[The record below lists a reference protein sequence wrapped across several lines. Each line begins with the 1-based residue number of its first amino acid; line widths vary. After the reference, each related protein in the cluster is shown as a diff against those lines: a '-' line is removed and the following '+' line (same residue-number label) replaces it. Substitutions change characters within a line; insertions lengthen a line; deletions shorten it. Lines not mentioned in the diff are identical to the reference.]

1 MLYSSIMVPANASKP
16 YESPNNVTNF
26 QVSDNSFSM
35 TTCVYKLHDKK
46 LYNNKLDMLLQ
57 DLRLNEI

>member
-1 MLYSSIMVPANASKP
+1 MVPANASKP